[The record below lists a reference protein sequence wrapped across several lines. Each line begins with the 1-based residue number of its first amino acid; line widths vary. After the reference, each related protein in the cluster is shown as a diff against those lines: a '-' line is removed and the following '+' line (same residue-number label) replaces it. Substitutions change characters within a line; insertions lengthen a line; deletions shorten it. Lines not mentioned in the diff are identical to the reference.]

1 LAPPNCG
8 APWPQSKRIDNL
20 REFAYKEPEYIFCRG
35 GETGRRTGL
44 KIQRG
49 LLHAG
54 SIPAPG
60 TNEIKGLANLVI
72 PFFGAEIV
80 DCAHNCVHLRFKVGF
95 LLLCS

>member
-1 LAPPNCG
+1 MGSNL
-8 APWPQSKRIDNL
+8 IDNL
-20 REFAYKEPEYIFCRG
+20 PQVAYKNFHCRG

-60 TNEIKGLANLVI
+60 TNKFKGFAGLVN
-72 PFFGAEIV
+72 PFFDAEV
-80 DCAHNCVHLRFKVGF
+80 TDWARFPEQSLKYY
-95 LLLCS
+95 L

>member
-1 LAPPNCG
+1 LV
-8 APWPQSKRIDNL
+8 
-20 REFAYKEPEYIFCRG
+20 YTFCRG

-60 TNEIKGLANLVI
+60 TIEFKGPRANRR
-72 PFFGAEIV
+72 PF
-80 DCAHNCVHLRFKVGF
+80 L
-95 LLLCS
+95 S

>member
-1 LAPPNCG
+1 MLGLAVRFRVSNL
-8 APWPQSKRIDNL
+8 IDNL
-20 REFAYKEPEYIFCRG
+20 PQVAYKNFHCRG

-60 TNEIKGLANLVI
+60 TNEIEGFAGLAN
-72 PFFGAEIV
+72 PFFGAEIM
-80 DCAHNCVHLRFKVGF
+80 DRACFPEQSLKYY
-95 LLLCS
+95 L